1 LQFAVVDI
9 ETTGGYAAAN
19 GITEISIYVHD
30 GQQVIDHFETLINP
44 NQAIPSYIQ
53 ALTGITD
60 EMVTDAPQFEDVA
73 KRIASILENRVFVA
87 HNVNFDYSFVKHQ
100 LSLSGFELG
109 EKKLCTVRLSRKVM
123 PGLRSYSLG
132 KLCQELGIEIYDRH
146 RAGGDARATVTV
158 LEFMLRKGGMSVI
171 QQFLKKTSGEQFLPL
186 NLAKEEIDA
195 LPHTPGVY
203 YFHDEKGRIIYV
215 GKARD
220 IRRRVV
226 SHFSHNGAGLQ
237 RQEFMRNIFH
247 ITYQSCATELM
258 AFILECVEI
267 KKYWPRYNRS
277 LKKFDQAYGLYL
289 FEDRRG
295 YLRLALEKIKKNLKP
310 IYTFNLIWE
319 GQSMLRKLVTEYR
332 LCQKL
337 CFMQAQAQP
346 CEGRNLGTCSG
357 ACEELESAADYNNR
371 VLAAVEQLSGQ
382 LPSFAVI
389 DHGKILEEKSC
400 LLIEKGRFVGMGY
413 LPQDARIDQID
424 ELKSY
429 LTLYPENDYVRGMI
443 YQFVERYPSKK
454 VDLRK
459 LIS

>member
-1 LQFAVVDI
+1 
-9 ETTGGYAAAN
+9 
-19 GITEISIYVHD
+19 
-30 GQQVIDHFETLINP
+30 
-44 NQAIPSYIQ
+44 
-53 ALTGITD
+53 
-60 EMVTDAPQFEDVA
+60 
-73 KRIASILENRVFVA
+73 
-87 HNVNFDYSFVKHQ
+87 
-100 LSLSGFELG
+100 
-109 EKKLCTVRLSRKVM
+109 
-123 PGLRSYSLG
+123 
-132 KLCQELGIEIYDRH
+132 
-146 RAGGDARATVTV
+146 
-158 LEFMLRKGGMSVI
+158 
-171 QQFLKKTSGEQFLPL
+171 
-186 NLAKEEIDA
+186 
-195 LPHTPGVY
+195 
-203 YFHDEKGRIIYV
+203 
-215 GKARD
+215 
-220 IRRRVV
+220 
-226 SHFSHNGAGLQ
+226 
-237 RQEFMRNIFH
+237 
-247 ITYQSCATELM
+247 
-258 AFILECVEI
+258 
-267 KKYWPRYNRS
+267 
-277 LKKFDQAYGLYL
+277 
-289 FEDRRG
+289 
-295 YLRLALEKIKKNLKP
+295 
-310 IYTFNLIWE
+310 
-319 GQSMLRKLVTEYR
+319 LRKLVTEYR